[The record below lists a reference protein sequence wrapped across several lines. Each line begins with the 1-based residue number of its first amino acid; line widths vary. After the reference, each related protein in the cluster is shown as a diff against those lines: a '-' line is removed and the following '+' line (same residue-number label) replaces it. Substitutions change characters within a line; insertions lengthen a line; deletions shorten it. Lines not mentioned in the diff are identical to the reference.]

1 MWYVSGKVLLPLALV
16 LMLIADAQAQVL
28 TYRITSYRI
37 GSFHA
42 PGWGWSSVTYGKARQ
57 IEEGY
62 MVVDTEERTVFFT
75 APEEQKYRFR
85 GVVTPQW
92 ELHLHGWQTACLPME
107 DIKFGTRCILDLI
120 QNDKGQLAGVCVIDG
135 VNVYRYDLKTE

>member
-92 ELHLHGWQTACLPME
+92 EIQPHGWQTAYLHIE
-107 DIKFGTRCILDLI
+107 DMKFGDRCILDLI

>member
-1 MWYVSGKVLLPLALV
+1 MKKLLLSLVFVLVTASS
-16 LMLIADAQAQVL
+16 AASQVL

-42 PGWGWSSVTYGKARQ
+42 PGWGWSSVTYGKTQ
-57 IEEGY
+57 PIEEGY
-62 MVVDTEERTVFFT
+62 VVVDTDERTVTFT

-92 ELHLHGWQTACLPME
+92 EIQPHGWQTAYLHIE
-107 DIKFGTRCILDLI
+107 DMKFGNRCILDLI

>member
-92 ELHLHGWQTACLPME
+92 EIQPHGWQTAYLHIE
-107 DIKFGTRCILDLI
+107 DMKFGNRCILDLI

>member
-1 MWYVSGKVLLPLALV
+1 MKKLLLSLVFVLVAASS
-16 LMLIADAQAQVL
+16 ADSQVL

-92 ELHLHGWQTACLPME
+92 KLHLHGWQTACLPME
-107 DIKFGTRCILDLI
+107 DIKFGSRCILDLI

>member
-1 MWYVSGKVLLPLALV
+1 MKKLLFSLAFILV
-16 LMLIADAQAQVL
+16 AALSANSQIL
-28 TYRITSYRI
+28 TYRISTYRI

-42 PGWGWSSVTYGKARQ
+42 PGWGWSSVTYGKAQQ

-62 MVVDTEERTVFFT
+62 VVVDTDERTVTFT

-92 ELHLHGWQTACLPME
+92 DNQPHGWKTAYLNIE
-107 DIKFGTRCILDLI
+107 DLKYGTRCILDLI